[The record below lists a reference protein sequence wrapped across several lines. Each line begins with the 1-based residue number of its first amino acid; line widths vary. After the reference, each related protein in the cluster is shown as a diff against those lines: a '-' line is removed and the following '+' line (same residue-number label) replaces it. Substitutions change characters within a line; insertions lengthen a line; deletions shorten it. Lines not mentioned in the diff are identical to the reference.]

1 MIPAGYER
9 KSVEGYGG
17 KAEKFLDSEDEDDEF
32 EFDFCD
38 SYAQLQ
44 FDKQNKNDT
53 AAAAKQQTPSDVVN
67 TEDITNN
74 NDYYDDQTDNI
85 LDELKSTIIQRNLE
99 AMKYLFE
106 THQLDVNVCFKNDWI
121 PLMYAASVG
130 SWELCEYLIQI
141 GADVFYSDGN
151 A

>member
-9 KSVEGYGG
+9 KSVEGCG
-17 KAEKFLDSEDEDDEF
+17 KGEKFLDSEDEDDEF

-38 SYAQLQ
+38 SNAQLQ
-44 FDKQNKNDT
+44 FDKQNND
-53 AAAAKQQTPSDVVN
+53 AAKQTPSDVN

-85 LDELKSTIIQRNLE
+85 LDELKSTIVQRNLE

-130 SWELCEYLIQI
+130 SWQLCEYLIQI

-151 A
+151 S